1 VVAGKLRRQTNTPIH
16 NMSNNDLPD
25 QGGSLDNRG
34 NYVPF
39 YPNPE
44 ENMNLWERVWRY
56 PWVTIGAFSTAGILG
71 AGLWTLKTGN
81 SALGQKLMRA
91 RVAAQFTTVVLLLGA
106 SGVLTLKSITGEE
119 SKPKISSAASAS
131 SQNETH

>member
-1 VVAGKLRRQTNTPIH
+1 
-16 NMSNNDLPD
+16 MSNNDLPD
-25 QGGSLDNRG
+25 QGGSLDYRG

-91 RVAAQFTTVVLLLGA
+91 RVAAQFTTVMLLLGA
-106 SGVLTLKSITGEE
+106 SGVLTLNSLTGDD
-119 SKPKISSAASAS
+119 KPKISSATPTS
-131 SQNETH
+131 SKNETH

>member
-1 VVAGKLRRQTNTPIH
+1 
-16 NMSNNDLPD
+16 MSKKHDDLPD
-25 QGGSLDNRG
+25 QGGSLDYRG

-44 ENMNLWERVWRY
+44 ENLNLWERVMRY
-56 PWVTIGAFSTAGILG
+56 PWVALGAFSTAGILG

-106 SGVLTLKSITGEE
+106 SGVITLNSLN
-119 SKPKISSAASAS
+119 SDKPKPKAVAAPISSS
-131 SQNETH
+131 SSSSTKTSETH

>member
-1 VVAGKLRRQTNTPIH
+1 MSTNSKKH
-16 NMSNNDLPD
+16 DDLPD
-25 QGGSLDNRG
+25 QAGSLDYRG

-44 ENMNLWERVWRY
+44 ENLNLWERVMRY
-56 PWVTIGAFSTAGILG
+56 PWVALGAFSTAGILG

-91 RVAAQFTTVVLLLGA
+91 RVAAQFTTVMLLLGA
-106 SGVLTLKSITGEE
+106 SGVLTFNSLTKETP
-119 SKPKISSAASAS
+119 KPAPAVSSSSAAKHQS
-131 SQNETH
+131 ETH